1 MVRIVQDCATAV
13 KKGFSACLPG
23 KKHSG
28 GVQASNYSANAGR
41 PGAAFGEGAL
51 RYNPFSHDLPS
62 KPAKTAGTST
72 GADKRKNNDGV
83 PRARAFG
90 EGALQHWH

>member
-23 KKHSG
+23 KKSSG
-28 GVQASNYSANAGR
+28 GVQTSNYSANAGR

-51 RYNPFSHDLPS
+51 RYNPFSHDPLP
-62 KPAKTAGTST
+62 KQAKTIGAST
-72 GADKRKNNDGV
+72 HADKRKTTEGV

-90 EGALQHWH
+90 EGALQQWH